1 MAKDRVAELKV
12 QLSHKRK
19 YDLKNTHQSEKMGVE
34 KAHLGTN
41 KLVNIIQMNL
51 INLMNFGIEKCKN
64 LIMKQCEQKVNFCK
78 SNKKDLREESKSYKT
93 NKAII
98 EKEEMLI
105 GRQQEIIK

>member
-64 LIMKQCEQKVNFCK
+64 LIMKQCESKVNFCR
-78 SNKKDLREESKSYKT
+78 SNKKNLRE
-93 NKAII
+93 
-98 EKEEMLI
+98 
-105 GRQQEIIK
+105 